1 MPWGLEPDTIW
12 VRLGPPPL
20 RKHRE
25 YGRSIEVYQHPPP
38 RPPPPKPKKPSRVP
52 VLQGHTKRGKIEVDT
67 ARRARRNQL
76 APEPVGDHQAADT
89 TAYV

>member
-1 MPWGLEPDTIW
+1 
-12 VRLGPPPL
+12 
-20 RKHRE
+20 
-25 YGRSIEVYQHPPP
+25 
-38 RPPPPKPKKPSRVP
+38 VP

-76 APEPVGDHQAADT
+76 APEPVGDDQAADT